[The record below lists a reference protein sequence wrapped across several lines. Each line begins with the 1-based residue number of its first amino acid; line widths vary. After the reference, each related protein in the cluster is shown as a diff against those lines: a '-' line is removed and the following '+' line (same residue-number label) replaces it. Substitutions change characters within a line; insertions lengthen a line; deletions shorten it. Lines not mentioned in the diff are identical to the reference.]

1 MNKLTNDLKGIRD
14 LNRMI
19 ADLQLITTGNLSED
33 EQYDILDSLQST
45 LEAGVIPDNSADN
58 YTIYR
63 EVVKAEFNELQ
74 ILLSSNFVNYTPLTK
89 EDALS
94 CLPKLYKSR
103 QALFICLAQY
113 NLSRQAF
120 EYKFQGK
127 PASALISEDVKQ
139 SVVQAGLQLDTFYD
153 WFIESIVEGAEYSQ
167 GLIPDKSDET
177 VDIGLMYDACNSPA
191 AKFLLKTLQ
200 DELDLVKLS
209 DYLTITVEDIWG
221 ARI

>member
-1 MNKLTNDLKGIRD
+1 MSKLTNDLKGIIA

-19 ADLQLITTGNLSED
+19 ADLQLVIDGNMSED
-33 EQYDILDSLQST
+33 EQYDVLDNLQST
-45 LEAGVIPDNSADN
+45 LEAGIIPDNSADN

-63 EVVKAEFNELQ
+63 EVVKSEFNELQ
-74 ILLSSNFVNYTPLTK
+74 ILLSANFVNYSPLTK

-113 NLSRQAF
+113 SLSRQAF
-120 EYKFQGK
+120 EYKFRGQQ
-127 PASALISEDVKQ
+127 ASALMAEDVKQ
-139 SVVQAGLQLDTFYD
+139 SVVEAGLQLSSFYD

-167 GLIPDKSDET
+167 GLIPDKTDET
-177 VDIGLMYDACNSPA
+177 VDMGLMFDACESPA

-209 DYLTITVEDIWG
+209 EYLTLTVEDIWG
-221 ARI
+221 ARF